1 MGAFP
6 PPPTVMVIS
15 EDEGFDSGSLSGSTR
30 EDTISV
36 NKDKQSKKLK
46 SILNQLSPI
55 PERLSFRRMSFFV
68 DIDPTTTPPST
79 PMPCQRRT

>member
-15 EDEGFDSGSLSGSTR
+15 EDEGFDSGSLSGSTK

-36 NKDKQSKKLK
+36 NKQSKKLK